1 MKWKQIHESN
11 EAPRVGSF
19 YHMHLWKIC
28 FGFSIMSFRH
38 WYVNC
43 LGTELC
49 LFKCSLQRA
58 ELDATSR
65 IRYLGSTVS
74 SFAHTES
81 NEDWV
86 SHFDQYVVYTIDMD
100 IFDPSG
106 LHILQYTTFMQS
118 PVQASIAIYWS
129 QISKQPWPFIIAITL
144 PLLKIKN
151 LILHCKIQN
160 YPTMT
165 IKNKVSIACTSI
177 TVNLNC
183 NLTWS

>member
-1 MKWKQIHESN
+1 MYIHIQVYTYTRLVYTGNYLTACFPNINFFFIHLHTKNKGVSLFHWWNENKFMKAMKLWELAHFITCI
-11 EAPRVGSF
+11 
-19 YHMHLWKIC
+19 YIWKIC
-28 FGFSIMSFRH
+28 FGFSIMSFKQ

-58 ELDATSR
+58 ELDAMSR

-118 PVQASIAIYWS
+118 PVQASITIYWS
-129 QISKQPWPFIIAITL
+129 QISKQPWPFII
-144 PLLKIKN
+144 
-151 LILHCKIQN
+151 
-160 YPTMT
+160 
-165 IKNKVSIACTSI
+165 
-177 TVNLNC
+177 
-183 NLTWS
+183 

>member
-49 LFKCSLQRA
+49 PFKCSLQRA
-58 ELDATSR
+58 ELDATGR

-129 QISKQPWPFIIAITL
+129 QISKQPWPFIIQYMYSNNATTFKNQKSNSSQLLTVKYKITL
-144 PLLKIKN
+144 LWQSKTRY
-151 LILHCKIQN
+151 Q
-160 YPTMT
+160 
-165 IKNKVSIACTSI
+165 
-177 TVNLNC
+177 
-183 NLTWS
+183 

>member
-1 MKWKQIHESN
+1 MYLHIQVYTGNYYLTACFPNINFPFHTFAYKKQRSFTFSLVKWKQIHESN
-11 EAPRVGSF
+11 EALRVGSF

-28 FGFSIMSFRH
+28 FGFSIMSFKQ

-58 ELDATSR
+58 ELDATGR

-118 PVQASIAIYWS
+118 PVQASITIYWS
-129 QISKQPWPFIIAITL
+129 QISKQPWPFII
-144 PLLKIKN
+144 
-151 LILHCKIQN
+151 
-160 YPTMT
+160 
-165 IKNKVSIACTSI
+165 
-177 TVNLNC
+177 
-183 NLTWS
+183 